1 MFAIV
6 AWHPFGHDQCN
17 NYLAAHLAVAI
28 APAETE
34 LTMNDSI
41 VQIRNLCYS
50 IGSKKILDTIDAD
63 FASGQI
69 HGIVGPNGAGK
80 STLMRTICR
89 VWQANSGSVHIAG
102 RDQQQ
107 INRRELSQLVTLVP
121 QESRVDFSIRVFD
134 FVSMGRHPHLNRLQW
149 LQNHD
154 IKIINEALRLTNSEH
169 FRDRYINQLSGGES
183 QLVSIAR
190 ALVTEA
196 PIILLDE
203 PTSALDIQ
211 HKLQIMQLL
220 ALLKKQGKTILMNI
234 HDLDLARRHCD
245 TMTMLR
251 QGQLYY
257 QGDAEQAF
265 CSEHIREIF
274 NVEIEESKTAHGISL
289 LFYAQ

>member
-1 MFAIV
+1 MS
-6 AWHPFGHDQCN
+6 
-17 NYLAAHLAVAI
+17 
-28 APAETE
+28 
-34 LTMNDSI
+34 DSI

-50 IGSKKILDTIDAD
+50 IGSKKILDNINAD
-63 FASGQI
+63 FEPGQI

-89 VWQANSGSVHIAG
+89 IWEANSGTVHIAG
-102 RDQQQ
+102 RDQRQ
-107 INRRELSQLVTLVP
+107 ISRRELSQLVTLVP
-121 QESRVDFSIRVFD
+121 QESRIDFSIRVFD
-134 FVSMGRHPHLNRLQW
+134 FVSMGRHPHLHRLQW

-154 IKIINEALRLTNSEH
+154 IEIIDQALRVTDTEH

-211 HKLQIMQLL
+211 HKLQIMELL
-220 ALLKKQGKTILMNI
+220 GLLKKQGKTILMNI

-245 TMTMLR
+245 TLTMLR

-257 QGDAEQAF
+257 QGCAEQAF
-265 CSEHIREIF
+265 SSEHIREVF
-274 NVEIEESKTAHGISL
+274 NVEIEESTTAHGTSL

>member
-1 MFAIV
+1 M
-6 AWHPFGHDQCN
+6 
-17 NYLAAHLAVAI
+17 
-28 APAETE
+28 T
-34 LTMNDSI
+34 NDSI

-50 IGSKKILDTIDAD
+50 IGDKKILDNISAD

-69 HGIVGPNGAGK
+69 HGVVGPNGAGK

-89 VWQANSGSVHIAG
+89 IWQADSGSVKIQG
-102 RDQQQ
+102 CDQQQ
-107 INRRELSQLVTLVP
+107 ISRRKLSQLVTLVP
-121 QESRVDFSIRVFD
+121 QESRIDFSIRVFD
-134 FVSMGRHPHLNRLQW
+134 FVSMGRHPHLRRLQW

-154 IKIINEALRLTNSEH
+154 IEIINEALRVTDTEH

-211 HKLQIMQLL
+211 HKLQIMELL
-220 ALLKKQGKTILMNI
+220 GVLKKQGKTILMNI

-245 TMTMLR
+245 TLTMLR

-257 QGDAEQAF
+257 QGCAEEAF
-265 CSEHIREIF
+265 RSEHIREVF
-274 NVEIEESKTAHGISL
+274 NVEIEESTTEHGISL